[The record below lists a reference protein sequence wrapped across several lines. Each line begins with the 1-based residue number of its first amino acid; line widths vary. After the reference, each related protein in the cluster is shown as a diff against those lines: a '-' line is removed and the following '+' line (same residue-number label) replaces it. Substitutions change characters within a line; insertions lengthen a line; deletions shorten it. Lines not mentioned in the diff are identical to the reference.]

1 MRSRKLVKAILWL
14 HLKRLGR
21 YKYSFINYILIDIM
35 WYLIFLLGA
44 LMFVPSEEYGVTTV
58 ITFWGIVL
66 WAIMNNSVWLIAG
79 WTWFILSMGLVEEHY
94 IHNVNPLAFV
104 AGRFI
109 TGMSI
114 SLATIPLILMIF
126 TSMGDISLLA
136 IHNLPLLLLGIALV
150 ICYATLYALTLA
162 ALSFRIQVPGTMLDI
177 LNIFMYIGG
186 GLGVPVSKMPEQLRY
201 VALAMPYTHA
211 AEIVRYGA
219 LGMEPYFGL
228 VNEIYVAIIYL
239 LGIALIA
246 YIVVRRVMKYIRI
259 YGVRAVGM
267 M

>member
-1 MRSRKLVKAILWL
+1 MRSRRLVKAILWL
-14 HLKRLGR
+14 HLLRLER

-44 LMFVPSEEYGVTTV
+44 LMFVPSREYGITTA

-79 WTWFILSMGLVEEHY
+79 WTWFILSMGLVEEHF

-109 TGMSI
+109 TGMSV

-126 TSMGDISLLA
+126 TGMADISLLA
-136 IHNLPLLLLGIALV
+136 IYNLSLLLLGISLV
-150 ICYATLYALTLA
+150 IGYATLYALTLA
-162 ALSFRIQVPGTMLDI
+162 ALSFRTQVSGTMLDI

-186 GLGVPVSKMPEQLRY
+186 GLGVPASRMPEQLRY
-201 VALAMPYTHA
+201 ISLAMPYTHA

-219 LGMEPYFGL
+219 LGMEPYLGL
-228 VNEIYVAIIYL
+228 TNEIYVAVVYL
-239 LGIALIA
+239 LAMALVA
-246 YIVVRRVMKYIRI
+246 YVIVRRVMKYIRI